1 MHLYIY
7 NGPVF
12 EFERLL
18 IDRWTASTRAESE
31 KKARS
36 NLAYQFKMKYG
47 RTPNSK
53 IIIPGKLT
61 IVEGGKEFNG

>member
-1 MHLYIY
+1 MQLYLY

-12 EFERLL
+12 EFEKL
-18 IDRWTASTRAESE
+18 ITNNWSASTRAESE

-53 IIIPGKLT
+53 ITVPGKLT
-61 IVEGGKEFNG
+61 IAEGGKEFNG